1 MTQQQQL
8 LTETYTQLSSE
19 LKRLSARFFRTNM
32 QDGEDA
38 FQSLWINL
46 ATTDTTEEIASAKEF
61 VKSSLYNCCTNGLT
75 KRMRE
80 RQKAERY
87 FELHSR
93 FAAAHTEIDEVD
105 EARLDAIAK
114 FTEQLTPRQQ
124 AVFSLLLQG
133 KSIREIAKIQ
143 GNTYNTIKH
152 NRRLVVEKL
161 IKYFAENG
169 EEFSYDKIS

>member
-1 MTQQQQL
+1 MTQNQLL
-8 LTETYTQLSSE
+8 LTETYQQLSPE
-19 LKRLSARFFRTNM
+19 LRRLAARFFRTNK

-46 ATTDTTEEIASAKEF
+46 ATTDMTDEVKDIRQF
-61 VKSSLYNCCTNGLT
+61 IKSSLFNCCTNRLT
-75 KRMRE
+75 KRLRE

-87 FELHSR
+87 YRNFIITLPSEYQI
-93 FAAAHTEIDEVD
+93 ADVD
-105 EARLDAIAK
+105 KDRLDLIAR

-133 KSIREIAKIQ
+133 KSIKEIAEIQ
-143 GNTYNTIKH
+143 GNSYNTIKH

-161 IKYFAENG
+161 TKYFAENG
-169 EEFSYDKIS
+169 EEFNYDKIS

>member
-1 MTQQQQL
+1 MTPQQRL
-8 LTETYTQLSSE
+8 LTEEYAKLSPE
-19 LKRLSARFFRTNM
+19 LRRLSARFFRTNR

-46 ATTDTTEEIASAKEF
+46 ATTNMTEEVISVKDF
-61 VKSSLYNCCTNGLT
+61 VKSCLYNCCTNGLT
-75 KRMRE
+75 KRLRE
-80 RQKAERY
+80 RQKAEHY

-93 FAAAHTEIDEVD
+93 FVDNHSEIVEID
-105 EARLDAIAK
+105 EARLDVIAK

-133 KSIREIAKIQ
+133 KNIKEIAEIQ

-161 IKYFAENG
+161 TKYFAEHG
-169 EEFSYDKIS
+169 ERFEYDKIS